1 MLTVKQR
8 KLNTKLTFDMS
19 DLFIQII
26 AGIYWYKILASNK
39 EIMNQIKNY
48 FKKPFSFKF
57 EASGKH

>member
-26 AGIYWYKILASNK
+26 AGTYWYKILASNK
-39 EIMNQIKNY
+39 EIMSQIKNY
-48 FKKPFSFKF
+48 FKKLFSF
-57 EASGKH
+57 